1 MRWEINSP
9 WRLLPFDSSTPQ
21 TNRSARR
28 ASFGTA
34 VCGLPSRDAFEQF
47 VGTLPDG
54 SLESCLFH
62 NANIQTMR
70 NLSHKRYAFTLV
82 ELLVVIAIIGIMVG
96 LLLPAVQA
104 AREAA
109 RRMQCSNN
117 MKQIGLAIHNYHD
130 TFRQMPANH
139 GLRGDLPSSGR
150 PHSGVS
156 WMVVILPQ
164 LEQSSAADAIIYEG
178 TDFSEDS
185 NVPNRNWE
193 LMSRTNVPTYNCP
206 SSALERFRI
215 QDTSQATKDF
225 DPNAPDN
232 YEVQIPDYVA
242 SVGYYNP
249 PGSNVFSWD
258 RYYNNTAT
266 WSWGWLQDD
275 GFLSMLNNRFRERK
289 FSSVLDGLSN
299 TIAVG
304 EHGAFLQ
311 HFDGTQED
319 SRPGRGPG
327 GFWAARPMHYAWGAY
342 HGKTANVTVPRYPN
356 NSLFSGNWTQNME
369 HTLHNG
375 FRSQHVGGVQ
385 FTMGD
390 GSVRFITDSIDFDKI
405 FTALCGRSDRYV
417 FDQEWVN

>member
-1 MRWEINSP
+1 MSFTQAHVER
-9 WRLLPFDSSTPQ
+9 RST
-21 TNRSARR
+21 R
-28 ASFGTA
+28 G
-34 VCGLPSRDAFEQF
+34 
-47 VGTLPDG
+47 
-54 SLESCLFH
+54 
-62 NANIQTMR
+62 
-70 NLSHKRYAFTLV
+70 AFTLI
-82 ELLVVIAIIGIMVG
+82 ELLVVIAIIGVMVG

-117 MKQIGLAIHNYHD
+117 MKQIGIAIHNYHG

-139 GLRGDLPSSGR
+139 GIRQDPIAGQTPPSGL
-150 PHSGVS
+150 S
-156 WMVVILPQ
+156 WMAVILPQ
-164 LEQSSAADAIIYEG
+164 LEQTAAADKLVFGG

-185 NVPNRNWE
+185 ATPNRNWKV
-193 LMSRTNVPTYNCP
+193 MSETTVPSYSCP
-206 SSALERFRI
+206 SSALDEYRI
-215 QDTSQATKDF
+215 QTTSNATKTF
-225 DPNAPDN
+225 DPDAPDS
-232 YEVQIPDYVA
+232 YQVQIPDYVA

-249 PGSNVFSWD
+249 PGSTTFSWD
-258 RYYNNTAT
+258 RYYANRAT

-275 GFLSMLNNRFRERK
+275 GYLSMLNNRFQERR
-289 FSSVLDGLSN
+289 FASVLDGLSN

-304 EHGAFLQ
+304 EHGSFLY

-375 FRSQHVGGVQ
+375 FRSQHIGGVQ
-385 FTMGD
+385 FLMGD
-390 GSVRFITDSIDFDKI
+390 GSVKFVTDSIDFDNI
-405 FTALCGRSDRYV
+405 FTALCGRADHYN
-417 FDQEWVN
+417 FDQDY

>member
-1 MRWEINSP
+1 MK
-9 WRLLPFDSSTPQ
+9 
-21 TNRSARR
+21 ARIGHVEF
-28 ASFGTA
+28 APP
-34 VCGLPSRDAFEQF
+34 VCRLPSGEAIEESIS
-47 VGTLPDG
+47 TLLTG
-54 SLESCLFH
+54 SLESCLLH
-62 NANIQTMR
+62 NANFQAMR
-70 NLSHKRYAFTLV
+70 NLTHKRSAFTLV
-82 ELLVVIAIIGIMVG
+82 ELLVVIAIIGVMVG

-139 GLRGDLPSSGR
+139 GLRTDLPSTGR

-156 WMVVILPQ
+156 WMTVILPQ

-185 NVPNRNWE
+185 IIPNRNWE

-215 QDTSQATKDF
+215 QETSQATRDF
-225 DPNAPDN
+225 DPDAPDT

-258 RYYNNTAT
+258 RYYANTAT

-275 GFLSMLNNRFRERK
+275 GFLSMLNNRFRERR

-304 EHGAFLQ
+304 EHGAWLQ

-390 GSVRFITDSIDFDKI
+390 GSVRFITDSIDFDNI

-417 FDQEWVN
+417 FDQDWVQ